1 MSNSQKGAIWLV
13 LVAVAFLVSCFLG
26 QLATIAVIAMLVARI
41 AVVPI
46 VVGLLGTAVRKR
58 S

>member
-26 QLATIAVIAMLVARI
+26 QLATIAVIAMPVARI